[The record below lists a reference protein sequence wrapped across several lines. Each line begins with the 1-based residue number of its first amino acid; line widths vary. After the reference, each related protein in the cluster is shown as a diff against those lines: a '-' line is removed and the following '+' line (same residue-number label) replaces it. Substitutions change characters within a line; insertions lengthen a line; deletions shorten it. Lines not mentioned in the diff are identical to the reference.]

1 MFKANVIQALRNTSW
16 DSEQNLTS
24 LCTEILLRTHPPKGV
39 DVETS
44 FTINNPFSKLYTISL
59 AHQSF
64 PFPYDGY
71 SHSYLIL
78 LIENLA
84 FGQG

>member
-1 MFKANVIQALRNTSW
+1 MSW

-24 LCTEILLRTHPPKGV
+24 LCTEILLRTHPLKGVV

-44 FTINNPFSKLYTISL
+44 FTINNRFSKLYTISL

-71 SHSYLIL
+71 SRSYLIIL
-78 LIENLA
+78 MENLA